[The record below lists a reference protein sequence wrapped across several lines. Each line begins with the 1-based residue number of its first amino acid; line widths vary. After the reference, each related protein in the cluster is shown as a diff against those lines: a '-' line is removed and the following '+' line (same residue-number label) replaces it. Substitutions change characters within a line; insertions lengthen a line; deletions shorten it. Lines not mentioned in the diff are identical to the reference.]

1 MKTRNIILAATFIAA
16 TIGLT
21 AFKTVHSDRPNAPL
35 KNTQAASNLDETA
48 DDSEAPYPCSE
59 QRCKDSFGYIIVEPG
74 NDGKTYLKITN
85 ETGKGICV
93 HANVYINGKE
103 VPVYGYVPEWA
114 NTKKMAT
121 YIFWSYNRFS
131 LRDVSDEKYHTDHIC
146 PKNEVSLY

>member
-21 AFKTVHSDRPNAPL
+21 AFKTVHSDRSNAPL

-85 ETGKGICV
+85 ETGKGI
-93 HANVYINGKE
+93 VYMPTSTLTAKRFQCMDMFQNGQ
-103 VPVYGYVPEWA
+103 
-114 NTKKMAT
+114 
-121 YIFWSYNRFS
+121 I
-131 LRDVSDEKYHTDHIC
+131 
-146 PKNEVSLY
+146 PKRWPPISSGVIIDSV